1 MADNPESAYK
11 LAYDEAVRALQQQQS
26 RLDNLRTRAGIL
38 LSAAAIATSFLGGKA
53 LEGRTPTAWGWAA
66 VGMFLALSAVA
77 LSILWPW
84 DEWRF
89 AVGIRELIQDYIES
103 AEPLPTTAIH
113 RDLALHM
120 EDSYFENEV
129 GLKRLIWSFRI
140 ASVLLSAEVIA
151 WIIDI
156 AARG

>member
-1 MADNPESAYK
+1 
-11 LAYDEAVRALQQQQS
+11 
-26 RLDNLRTRAGIL
+26 
-38 LSAAAIATSFLGGKA
+38 
-53 LEGRTPTAWGWAA
+53 
-66 VGMFLALSAVA
+66 MFLALSAVT
-77 LSILWPW
+77 LLILWPW
-84 DEWRF
+84 DEWKF

-103 AEPLPTTAIH
+103 DEPLPITTIH

-120 EDSYFENEV
+120 EDSYFENEG

-140 ASVLLSAEVIA
+140 ASVLLSAEVLA

>member
-1 MADNPESAYK
+1 MDTENSYK

-53 LEGRTPTAWGWAA
+53 LEGRAPTAWGWAA
-66 VGMFLALSAVA
+66 VGMFLALSGVT
-77 LSILWPW
+77 LLILWPRV
-84 DEWRF
+84 EWKF
-89 AVGIRELIQDYIES
+89 AVGIRELIHDYIES
-103 AEPLPTTAIH
+103 DEPLPITTIH

-120 EDSYFENEV
+120 EDSYFDNER
-129 GLKRLIWSFRI
+129 GLNRLIWSFRI

-156 AARG
+156 AVRG